1 MNMITTKDKT
11 EMYYKFG
18 DRDNLLSS
26 ATAGRPTPM
35 PGKTRRFTWR
45 PTVIV
50 ASPMIVPIGDSA
62 HAGRV
67 QTRYECDLEGLSR
80 RPSRL
85 ALDTQGYVQRQHARL
100 SQGVRMIPLFF
111 IASYQFYKTDSY
123 MIIREV

>member
-67 QTRYECDLEGLSR
+67 QTRYECDLEGSIQAPLTACPGRTRIRSTPTCSPFSR
-80 RPSRL
+80 CED
-85 ALDTQGYVQRQHARL
+85 DTSVLY
-100 SQGVRMIPLFF
+100 S
-111 IASYQFYKTDSY
+111 
-123 MIIREV
+123 IISILQN